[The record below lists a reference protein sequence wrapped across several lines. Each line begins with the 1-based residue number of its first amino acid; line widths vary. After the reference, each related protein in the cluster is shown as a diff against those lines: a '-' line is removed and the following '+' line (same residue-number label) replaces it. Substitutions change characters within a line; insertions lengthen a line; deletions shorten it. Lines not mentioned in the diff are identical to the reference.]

1 MVQSS
6 NKELKQP
13 EGKQGSLIRLNKWIS
28 HAGICSRR
36 QADSLIQSGKISVN
50 GQVVTTLGFQVK
62 STDTVTFY
70 NNILKPDRKV
80 YLLFNKPKN
89 CLTTL
94 YDPEGRKTIT
104 DFFKGAC
111 PERLYPVGR
120 LDRNTTGLLLLT
132 NDGALAQKLAHPS
145 YEVKKIYQV
154 ELATPLTEKHLA
166 SIKSGIKLKDG
177 IAQVDQVVILPGDG
191 SHVGI
196 QLHTGKNR
204 IIRRLFDYLGYQ
216 IITLDRTL
224 YANLTKK
231 DLPRGKWRFLSQ
243 KEINHLKYII

>member
-13 EGKQGSLIRLNKWIS
+13 EGKQDPLIRLNKWIS

-62 STDTVTFY
+62 STDTVTFS

-94 YDPEGRKTIT
+94 YDPEGRKTIM
-104 DFFKGAC
+104 DFLKGAC
-111 PERLYPVGR
+111 SERLYPVGR

-154 ELATPLTEKHLA
+154 ELATPLSEKHLA
-166 SIKSGIKLKDG
+166 SIKDGIKLKDG
-177 IAQVDQVVILPGDG
+177 IAKVDEVVILPGDG
-191 SHVGI
+191 SHIGLQI
-196 QLHTGKNR
+196 HTGKNR

>member
-13 EGKQGSLIRLNKWIS
+13 EGKQDSLIRLNKWIS

-62 STDTVTFY
+62 STDTVTFS

-80 YLLFNKPKN
+80 YLLLNKPKN

-94 YDPEGRKTIT
+94 YDPEGRKTIM
-104 DFFKGAC
+104 DFLTGAC

-166 SIKSGIKLKDG
+166 SIQAGIKLKDG
-177 IAQVDQVVILPGDG
+177 IVKVDQVAILPGDG
-191 SHVGI
+191 SHIGI
-196 QLHTGKNR
+196 QIHTGKNR